1 MKYPNIKLEIVKATA
16 KGKKWRAI
24 FTDTKTGKQF
34 STNFGGAG
42 YIDYTLGATDAQRD
56 AYRKRHAKD
65 NLNDPFSAGSLS
77 MEVLWS
83 VKDIKQAINAYA
95 KKYGFNI

>member
-1 MKYPNIKLEIVKATA
+1 MKYPHIKLAIVKSTA

-24 FTDTKTGKQF
+24 FTDTKTDKQF
-34 STNFGGAG
+34 STNFGGEG
-42 YIDYTLGATDAQRD
+42 YKDYTLGATDAQRE

-65 NLNDPFSAGSLS
+65 NLDDPFSAGTLS
-77 MEVLWS
+77 MEVLWT

-95 KKYGFNI
+95 KKYGFSV